1 MHYFTILEKYWNKQL
16 PVKISNL
23 NITFNNKPI
32 FFSITPLNFIFSIKE
47 FEDTIIVNV
56 NSDIEAN
63 EINFVFAFS
72 LYYIL
77 NNKYFNGYIQNT
89 IDKNNKIDMEALN
102 FALNIVLPTHHF
114 KEISKKYISINKI
127 CESFGVSQRII
138 KQKERQLKNSSL

>member
-23 NITFNNKPI
+23 NLSFNNKPI

-47 FEDTIIVNV
+47 FDDTIIVNV
-56 NSDIEAN
+56 NSDIDLN
-63 EINFVFAFS
+63 EVNFVFAFS

-89 IDKNNKIDMEALN
+89 IDKNNKIDIEALN
-102 FALNIVLPTHHF
+102 FALNLVLPTQNF
-114 KEISKKYISINKI
+114 KEISHKYISIQKI
-127 CESFGVSQRII
+127 AESFGVSQRII
-138 KQKERQLKNSSL
+138 KQKERQLKYSSL

>member
-16 PVKISNL
+16 PVKVSNL

-56 NSDIEAN
+56 NSDIETN

-77 NNKYFNGYIQNT
+77 NNKYSNGYIQNT

-102 FALNIVLPTHHF
+102 FALNIVLPTHKF

-127 CESFGVSQRII
+127 AESFAVSQRII

>member
-16 PVKISNL
+16 PVKITNL
-23 NITFNNKPI
+23 HINFNNKPI

-56 NSDIEAN
+56 NSDIESN
-63 EINFVFAFS
+63 EVNFVCAFA

-77 NNKYFNGYIQNT
+77 NNKFFNGYIQNI

-102 FALNIVLPTHHF
+102 FALNLVLPTNNF
-114 KEISKKYISINKI
+114 KEISYKYISIHKI
-127 CESFGVSQRII
+127 AESFGVSQRII

>member
-23 NITFNNKPI
+23 NLSFNNKPI

-47 FEDTIIVNV
+47 FDDTIIVNV
-56 NSDIEAN
+56 NSDIDLN
-63 EINFVFAFS
+63 EVNFVFAFS

-89 IDKNNKIDMEALN
+89 IDKNNKIDIEALN
-102 FALNIVLPTHHF
+102 FALNIILPTTKF
-114 KEISKKYISINKI
+114 KEISHKYISINKI
-127 CESFGVSQRII
+127 AETFGVSNRII
-138 KQKERQLKNSSL
+138 KQKERQLKNISN